1 MIKKIL
7 EYTGQ
12 DGLLHIICSSL
23 LVGLLNLFTT
33 LTVAVII
40 TAAVGL
46 AKEFI
51 WDKHLKKGTF
61 ETKDLI
67 CDLIGIFIGCI

>member
-23 LVGLLNLFTT
+23 LVGLLTLFTT
-33 LTVAVII
+33 LTVAVIT

-67 CDLIGIFIGCI
+67 CDLIGIFIGCL